1 MATLALQDPNGFT
14 PVAAAG
20 GGDEMPQGTEAG
32 GWSLP
37 VVLYVANGDVASH
50 DVTINGVSHPVGA
63 GDTALLPVSG
73 IYHGQ
78 MVPIT
83 YSGVTSVTVAA
94 VDLRG

>member
-14 PVAAAG
+14 PVGASG
-20 GGDEMPQGTEAG
+20 GGDEMPQGTAAA

-37 VVLYVANGDVASH
+37 IVLYVSNGDASSH
-50 DVTINGVSHPVGA
+50 EVTVNGVAHSVAA
-63 GDTALLPVSG
+63 GDTALIPVNG

-78 MVPIT
+78 LVPVT
-83 YSGVTSVTVAA
+83 YDAVTSVTVAA